1 MSKKE
6 QAWGVV
12 CVCVG
17 DNIVEYKRK
26 KAADLLL
33 FILDMLEWIV
43 KPKA

>member
-17 DNIVEYKRK
+17 VMLHKEVRPIVEYRTK

-33 FILDMLEWIV
+33 FG
-43 KPKA
+43 